1 MKNNQY
7 TPLPL
12 SKIISERL
20 PELETEDAHNYCGG
34 HTWYDDNGEG
44 KWKPCA
50 ETLPVI
56 QDDHYCESAGLTCE
70 KVYPARTFTDCL
82 RAIEMLGEKEGWE
95 KMQHF
100 TRMLAYGEG
109 EEYWFGTDNK
119 EPEPM
124 WKAEAFWLFENYLSD
139 HYTIGENT
147 IAYLTELFTKK

>member
-12 SKIISERL
+12 SKLIAERL
-20 PELETEDAHNYCGG
+20 PELETEMIRDSRGVITIRGG
-34 HTWYDDNGEG
+34 ANWDMNLCSPTY
-44 KWKPCA
+44 
-50 ETLPVI
+50 
-56 QDDHYCESAGLTCE
+56 S
-70 KVYPARTFTDCL
+70 FTDCL